1 MSTSPVPG
9 EHSTEGEGHQE
20 EVGRGTGRGWGG
32 EGEMRGGEG
41 DGQVGSGE
49 EVRLDGVG

>member
-9 EHSTEGEGHQE
+9 EHSTEGEGHRE
-20 EVGRGTGRGWGG
+20 EVGREGRD
-32 EGEMRGGEG
+32 ERRGGRCG